1 MLPLTY
7 IIPLTVSGVVVLIYD
22 ALLTLNEELNFIWV
36 PILQK
41 IKLDGMT
48 KLRVHRPVL
57 LYLLARYFMLIISM
71 IYLNGRRQVLDIGNQ
86 FSFDIGLDLFP
97 LRSLTDNWVGLWLF
111 YANILTLTK
120 TTASPYNVSPFS
132 TVTHLK

>member
-1 MLPLTY
+1 M
-7 IIPLTVSGVVVLIYD
+7 
-22 ALLTLNEELNFIWV
+22 
-36 PILQK
+36 
-41 IKLDGMT
+41 DGMT

-97 LRSLTDNWVGLWLF
+97 LRSLTDNWVGL
-111 YANILTLTK
+111 
-120 TTASPYNVSPFS
+120 
-132 TVTHLK
+132 

>member
-41 IKLDGMT
+41 IKMDGMT

-71 IYLNGRRQVLDIGNQ
+71 IYLNGRRQVLDIGINYLVLI
-86 FSFDIGLDLFP
+86 S
-97 LRSLTDNWVGLWLF
+97 V
-111 YANILTLTK
+111 
-120 TTASPYNVSPFS
+120 
-132 TVTHLK
+132 